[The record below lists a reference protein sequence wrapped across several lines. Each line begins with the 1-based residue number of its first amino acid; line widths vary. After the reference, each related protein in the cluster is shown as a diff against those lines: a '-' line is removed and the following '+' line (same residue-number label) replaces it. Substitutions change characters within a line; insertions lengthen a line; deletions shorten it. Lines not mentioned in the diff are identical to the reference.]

1 MIRAHKLVESIG
13 DTLVFSVSN
22 NIFLPVRR
30 HRRLF
35 LDLMALPAVLSAAF
49 YLFKCL
55 AVAPDDVVAT
65 AGLYPSLLDMSIYDF
80 MATWLESDHRLL
92 PVAYLVAGIVVRLVT
107 YVATISAA
115 VAAARYESGQEWEEE
130 LEQEHDNEEENEE
143 EEEEEEMEEEEEET
157 EKERQHY
164 TLLSFLGTVKSN
176 LARPAK
182 IICSNWALSVALDFL
197 LGKLGQ
203 GVLDKAEFIYPAML
217 VIFLVHFICEVAVI
231 VSGRGAGRRE
241 RRGAG
246 MPAHSGQ
253 VRRVP
258 ALPGWG
264 NCD

>member
-1 MIRAHKLVESIG
+1 MRPIS
-13 DTLVFSVSN
+13 DTLIFSVSD
-22 NIFLPVRR
+22 NILLPVRR

-35 LDLMALPAVLSAAF
+35 LELTVLPAVLSAAF

-55 AVAPDDVVAT
+55 AIALDDVIAT

-92 PVAYLVAGIVVRLVT
+92 PVAYLVAGFAVRSVT
-107 YVATISAA
+107 YIATISAA
-115 VAAARYESGQEWEEE
+115 VVASPYKHVQEWEEE
-130 LEQEHDNEEENEE
+130 QEE
-143 EEEEEEMEEEEEET
+143 EEEEEEEEEDGNEKEDEEEEET
-157 EKERQHY
+157 EKEREREHY